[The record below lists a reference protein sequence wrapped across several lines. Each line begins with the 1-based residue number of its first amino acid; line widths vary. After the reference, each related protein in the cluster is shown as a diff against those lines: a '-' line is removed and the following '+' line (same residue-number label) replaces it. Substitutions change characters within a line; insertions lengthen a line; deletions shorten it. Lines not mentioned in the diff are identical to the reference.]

1 MTGLSITRFNGGLF
15 SKKLAGRPEY
25 KGSAQELL
33 NFIPTV
39 QGYLDRR
46 GGTRFIYNVQ
56 GDDNSRLASF
66 VYSKEQSYILLFQD
80 KKVRIYKAGV
90 FVKEL
95 ATDYATADIN
105 RLYFYQTGD
114 LMFICHPAYPMKQ
127 ITRTGE
133 AEFSIETV
141 EFDEPPYLAT
151 NTTNITLRAST
162 STSESGTDVTITA
175 SSSLF
180 SASDVGRYIRMTTV
194 SASDTKYSWL
204 KIKTYT
210 NETTVVATLEG
221 GQVYGSIGTKV
232 WRLSAFGEKTGYPTC
247 CVVHENRLFLG
258 FKKYLFMSV
267 SSDFKNFQLT
277 DANGVVNDKF
287 GASLVMNM
295 EKSSEILWLYSDFQL
310 VVGAESEEYTV
321 KADNY
326 GTAVTPSNVS
336 AKVSSRE
343 GSEFI
348 PPLMLDNGVIF
359 VKRFGRQIISFKY
372 DVNSYTYQNA
382 KLTNFAEDVT
392 YGKVW
397 EMALCNGLQPILWI
411 IKENGDLISCT
422 ASINEGVVAFAKH
435 DIHGK
440 VISIASVPEEETEVL
455 YLIVKREINGSSV
468 YYMEKLTDGLK
479 EMAGDTKDAVF
490 VDSAV
495 SVTSE
500 SKTTHFNGF
509 GHLIGEKLA
518 ILADGA
524 VQPDVVVNQDG
535 SIDIDYPAKKVTAG
549 YNYES
554 LFSPAKESLQD
565 IVLELRNK
573 RITEC
578 VVKMYSTVGLSIGT
592 SLDNLHQETFRRTSD
607 RMDTAVSLK
616 TQNRKFVINGGWEQD
631 GDLYLAQTQPLPCSI
646 LAIYFDL
653 RF

>member
-46 GGTRFIYNVQ
+46 GGTRFLYNVQ
-56 GDDNSRLASF
+56 GDDNSRLSSF

-80 KKVRIYKAGV
+80 KKVRIYKEGV

-95 ATDYATADIN
+95 ATDYATADLN

-114 LMFICHPAYPMKQ
+114 LMFICHSAYPMKQ
-127 ITRTGE
+127 ITRTSE
-133 AEFSIETV
+133 TEFKIENV
-141 EFDEPPYLAT
+141 EFNEPPYLAS
-151 NTTNITLRAST
+151 NTTDITLKASVST
-162 STSESGTDVTITA
+162 SASGTDVTITA

-180 SASDVGRYIRMTTV
+180 SASDLGRYIRMTTV
-194 SASDTKYSWL
+194 SASDTKYGWL
-204 KIKTYT
+204 KIKTYK
-210 NETTVVATLEG
+210 NKTTVVATLEG
-221 GQVYGSIGTKV
+221 GQVYGLIATKV
-232 WRLSAFGEKTGYPTC
+232 WRLSAFGSETGYPTC

-277 DANGVVNDKF
+277 DASGVVNDKF

-326 GTAVTPSNVS
+326 GTAVTPSNVN

-397 EMALCNGLQPILWI
+397 EMAFCNGLQPILWI
-411 IKENGDLISCT
+411 IKEDGDLISCT

-435 DIHGK
+435 NVHGK
-440 VISIASVPEEETEVL
+440 VISIASVPEKETEVL

-479 EMAGDTKDAVF
+479 EMAEDTKDAVF

-500 SKTTHFNGF
+500 SKTRHFEGF
-509 GHLIGEKLA
+509 GHLIGEKVA
-518 ILADGA
+518 VLADGA

-535 SIDIDYPAKKVTAG
+535 SIDIDYPANKVTAG

-554 LFSPAKESLQD
+554 LFSPSKESLQD

-573 RITEC
+573 RIAEC
-578 VVKMYSTVGLSIGT
+578 VVKMYATVGLSIGT

-607 RMDTAVSLK
+607 RMDIAVSLK
-616 TQNRKFVINGGWEQD
+616 TQNRKFIINGGWEQD
-631 GDLYLAQTQPLPCSI
+631 GDLYIAQTQPLPCSI